1 MREIVASQVPLVA
14 APFDHSHARELQE
27 IGRLLDAH
35 PEAAEWVHTDLVR
48 DCRDPDAGR
57 RGMSGEQVLRVL
69 LVKQMTGFSYE
80 QLQFHLADSASYGAF
95 CRLGLGTAPKLT
107 TLKRN
112 LKRVRAE
119 TLEKIHWLV
128 LQEAQRQGVEK
139 GRKVRVDCTVTE
151 TLIHEPSDSSLLWDS
166 VRVLTRLLHRGRDLE
181 LVSVPFRDH
190 TRRAKRRAY
199 GIQNA
204 KTQKARTRLYRDL
217 LKVTNATVSCAEQTV
232 VALRAPKARRPVEY
246 AHAQSLVN
254 GLVHFIALARKVI
267 GQTGRRVFLGDHVPA
282 KDKVVSIFEEHTDVI
297 IKDRRETLYGHKLC
311 LATGASGLVLD
322 CRIEDGNPA
331 DSTLAVEMIE
341 RQGDIY
347 GRVPRQ
353 AAFDGGFASKDN
365 LARIKEL
372 GVQDVAFAKKR
383 GLKVADMTKSERVY
397 KSLRCFRAGVE
408 AGISR
413 LKRCFG
419 LDRCTWRSLES
430 FNAYT
435 WASVLAANLLTLARH
450 LLL

>member
-14 APFDHSHARELQE
+14 APFDHAHARELQE

-35 PEAAEWVHTDLVR
+35 REAAEWVHADLVR
-48 DCRDPDAGR
+48 GCRNPNAGR
-57 RGMSGEQVLRVL
+57 PGMTGEQVLRVL

-80 QLQFHLADSASYGAF
+80 QLQFHLSDSASYGAF
-95 CRLGLGTAPKLT
+95 CRLGLGMAPKVT

-128 LQEAQRQGVEK
+128 LQEAQRRGVEK
-139 GRKVRVDCTVTE
+139 GRKVRVDCTVTA

-181 LVSVPFRDH
+181 LVSVPFHDH

-199 GIQNA
+199 GIQCA
-204 KTQKARTRLYRDL
+204 KTQKARTKRYRDL
-217 LKVTNATVSCAEQTV
+217 LKITTATVSYAEQTV
-232 VALRAPKARRPVEY
+232 GALRAPAARRPVEY
-246 AHAQSLVN
+246 AHAQCLAN
-254 GLVHFIALARKVI
+254 DLVHFIALARRVI
-267 GQTGRRVFLGDHVPA
+267 VQTGRRVFLGDQVPA
-282 KDKVVSIFEEHTDVI
+282 KDKIVSIFEEHTDII

-341 RQGDIY
+341 RQSDIY

-353 AAFDGGFASKDN
+353 VGFDGGFASKDN

-383 GLKVADMTKSERVY
+383 GLKVADMTKSEGVY
-397 KSLRCFRAGVE
+397 KSLRRFRAGVE

-430 FNAYT
+430 FKAYT
-435 WASVLAANLLTLARH
+435 WASVLAANLLTLAR
-450 LLL
+450 LL